1 MDNGIYKKAV
11 AIVTGLPVGFTDGWV
26 VLENGDWRSLKVAE
40 LSVIEAKCREEFRI
54 ASVPASISRVQAMK
68 AMKANNLWDA
78 FKTTLQTNVDAT
90 EEWELSL
97 ELQRNHVF
105 VVSMGPLLG
114 LTEVELDDLF
124 IFAATL

>member
-11 AIVTGLPVGFTDGWV
+11 AIVTGLPVGFTDGWA

-40 LSVIEAKCREEFRI
+40 LSAIEAKYAEEFRI

-68 AMKANNLWDA
+68 AMKTNNLWDV
-78 FKTTLQTNVDAT
+78 FKTTRQTNVDAM